1 MLVLITMV
9 KTNCNLEEKRQNYLI
24 TAFAFIIIGTASEW
38 FVIMLREG
46 YLQKFSCQKIF
57 EIVKAILRLLKFV
70 LLPTAPVI
78 ISKALFED
86 IEIAEKENS
95 KSKIKQKVDSKENKK
110 SLINKLV
117 ELILKVYFA
126 IGGSLIVVGFIIF
139 NKNQPTAFFETMMND
154 IYITSFIISTI
165 YLFINAFTFE
175 KKFQDRHQIIL
186 VEILILVVTQKVAAA
201 VGIF

>member
-24 TAFAFIIIGTASEW
+24 TAFAFIIIGSASEW

-46 YLQKFSCQKIF
+46 YLQKFSGQKIF

-86 IEIAEKENS
+86 IEIAEKITGNITIRTANRTKFKFNGNQS
-95 KSKIKQKVDSKENKK
+95 LKK
-110 SLINKLV
+110 
-117 ELILKVYFA
+117 
-126 IGGSLIVVGFIIF
+126 
-139 NKNQPTAFFETMMND
+139 
-154 IYITSFIISTI
+154 
-165 YLFINAFTFE
+165 
-175 KKFQDRHQIIL
+175 
-186 VEILILVVTQKVAAA
+186 
-201 VGIF
+201 